1 MQKINGVQKLFKI
14 AKKYYE
20 AVSESRDTVEMKK
33 ELDKAML
40 PFANDTA
47 FYAVIEQ
54 LNIKNDYKNNKK

>member
-1 MQKINGVQKLFKI
+1 MFEI

-20 AVSESRDTVEMKK
+20 AVNESKETPEMKI

-54 LNIKNDYKNNKK
+54 LNIKKEYKNNKK